1 MLTKNEKEK
10 LIKDAANIFV
20 AAGGIITLAFAI
32 YFIVAIFKKMALI
45 EVEIN
50 KYVIKFE
57 DGKSVTVSANNLEE
71 AIDRFKELRIE
82 TATKEIRVMSFYD
95 LYNRHKAKE

>member
-1 MLTKNEKEK
+1 M
-10 LIKDAANIFV
+10 
-20 AAGGIITLAFAI
+20 
-32 YFIVAIFKKMALI
+32 
-45 EVEIN
+45 EVEMN

-82 TATKEIRVMSFYD
+82 TATKEIRVMSSYD
-95 LYNRHKAKE
+95 LYNRNKAKQ